1 MSSIAERAR
10 QEADAVEAAEATEAT
25 GEDVQ
30 PEAPPEVEAESAAL
44 ADEPSSQA
52 QIEKATKA
60 LAKEDERHAKRVA
73 EIMGEDFALVHEC
86 PTCADFAAG
95 FTLTSPDDAPPFKH
109 GERFATCDTC
119 NGYGV
124 VLTGARTDH
133 GQTQTCVVCAGQ
145 GFVTKQ
151 EAPMQLPPPPA
162 VMQQTGAQ
170 NAADVLRAQGYMVID
185 PPTSG
190 YAT

>member
-1 MSSIAERAR
+1 MLSIAERAR
-10 QEADAVEAAEATEAT
+10 QEADAVEAAEATEAPDT
-25 GEDVQ
+25 DTEPDTDPEPVQ
-30 PEAPPEVEAESAAL
+30 PEPEL
-44 ADEPSSQA
+44 DTEPSAQA

-73 EIMGEDFALVHEC
+73 EIMGEDFALVHSC
-86 PTCADFAAG
+86 PACADFAAG
-95 FTLTSPDDAPPFKH
+95 FTLTDPDAGPPVLH
-109 GERFATCDTC
+109 GEQYEACGTC

-124 VLTGARTDH
+124 VLTGALTDH
-133 GQTQTCVVCAGQ
+133 GRTQTCTPCAGQ
-145 GFVTKQ
+145 GYVTKQ
-151 EAPMQLPPPPA
+151 AAPVQLPPPPA
-162 VMQQTGAQ
+162 AMQQTGAA